1 MTRERMSEAGLLVA
15 KPECQWRP
23 GKGHPNRKCG
33 VARNGICR
41 QKAPWAWEAIVVGAT
56 VVEEVLVL
64 EERPARVGGTE
75 RYDRGRLRS
84 VHRVR
89 EGSQRRHGWRSG
101 DRPSHEWDGDRGR
114 GGLTQRRLR
123 SSSRSETPATVIRRR
138 RGRSVQLVA
147 VARGREGRRGRGGK
161 KGESLELES

>member
-75 RYDRGRLRS
+75 RYDRGVCGQFTAFVKAHNADTDGGRETGPLTSGMVIVVVAGSRS
-84 VHRVR
+84 VDC
-89 EGSQRRHGWRSG
+89 GA
-101 DRPSHEWDGDRGR
+101 PRG
-114 GGLTQRRLR
+114 
-123 SSSRSETPATVIRRR
+123 RRR
-138 RGRSVQLVA
+138 RQRSSGVVVDGPSNWPQ
-147 VARGREGRRGRGGK
+147 
-161 KGESLELES
+161 